1 MPYPEH
7 GISKT
12 GDYTLANIY
21 NLLYSQIYY
30 RKTKKKR
37 NKTSYIFLLCT
48 YLSECQQA
56 SAQSNI
62 RHSFSFRDDNKN
74 DNNQTN
80 THIWWDIRQVKPG
93 NETKEDT
100 KVHFYFLTPPRYS
113 GSKYVTA
120 CWVSEW
126 LSSRR
131 WWCADRAFL
140 SAKSFVRRR
149 LILTGAA
156 TRRSMRIPDPDFA
169 LWEMHLFYPTK
180 TGIWT
185 GMPI

>member
-1 MPYPEH
+1 MIDCWVMGSAWSSDWATGAKRLVLGKTYSKKQSNRHSISVGRSNTVFNAVGRNRNSSVLNLWKRINQNKSSLTVNSTQCHVASEGCAMPYPEH

-80 THIWWDIRQVKPG
+80 THIWWDTRQVKPG
-93 NETKEDT
+93 
-100 KVHFYFLTPPRYS
+100 
-113 GSKYVTA
+113 
-120 CWVSEW
+120 
-126 LSSRR
+126 
-131 WWCADRAFL
+131 DR
-140 SAKSFVRRR
+140 KSVV
-149 LILTGAA
+149 
-156 TRRSMRIPDPDFA
+156 
-169 LWEMHLFYPTK
+169 
-180 TGIWT
+180 
-185 GMPI
+185 